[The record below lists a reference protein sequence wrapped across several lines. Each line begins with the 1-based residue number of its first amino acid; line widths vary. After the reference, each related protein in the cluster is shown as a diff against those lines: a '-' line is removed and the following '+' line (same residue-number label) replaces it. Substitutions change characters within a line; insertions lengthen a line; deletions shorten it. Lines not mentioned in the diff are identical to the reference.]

1 MLLHKTHHFVK
12 QFSTSINWR
21 RQIKQT
27 HLVHQISS
35 ILLQRNNWTSLL
47 QNLNLSSKLTP
58 SIFLQI
64 LKRTQNNPQMSLNFF
79 NWTKTNLHFNPD
91 LKSQCHIILLA
102 VGSAQLQLVKPILD
116 SSINSHSATVF
127 TRSMIEACKGRDSQ
141 SDALSLVLECYSIK
155 GLFIDGLEVYRMM
168 RVCGCVPFIRA
179 CNKLLDAI
187 YRENQIRLCWCLY
200 GAMIRDGILPDKFT
214 WSVIA
219 QILWKDG
226 KFNMILRL
234 LDLGIY
240 NSFMY
245 DLVIE
250 FYSKSGDF
258 TAAFERLTEMYDKR
272 KIHPGFST
280 YSSILDGACK
290 YENIEVAERIMGIM
304 VEKAMLPK
312 CFVSG
317 NDSIIQKLCDLGK
330 TYAAEKIFKR
340 ACDEKIDLRDDTYGC
355 MLRASSEEGRVKEAI
370 HIYQLILKKAIS
382 VKDSSYHAFV
392 NALCQEDQRGGVRE
406 LLRDLIK
413 KGYSPS
419 AMELSKFVSLQC
431 FEGRWEEVEELLNAI
446 FEKNVLLDSFC
457 CCSLMEHYC
466 SSGLI
471 DKAFAL
477 HAKIEKLKGSLDV
490 KTYNVLLDGLFKLK
504 RIEEA
509 VSVFDYMNKLN
520 LVSSSSFGIMIRGL
534 CGVKQLKKA
543 MKIHDEMLKMGHKPD
558 EATYKGLISGFK

>member
-27 HLVHQISS
+27 HLVHRISS

-187 YRENQIRLCWCLY
+187 YRENEIRLCWCLY

-226 KFNMILRL
+226 KCNMILRL

-245 DLVIE
+245 NLVIE

-290 YENIEVAERIMGIM
+290 YENIEVADRIMGIM
-304 VEKAMLPK
+304 VEKTMR
-312 CFVSG
+312 

-392 NALCQEDQRGGVRE
+392 NALCQEDQPGGVRE

-419 AMELSKFVSLQC
+419 VMELSKFVSLQC
-431 FEGRWEEVEELLNAI
+431 FEG
-446 FEKNVLLDSFC
+446 
-457 CCSLMEHYC
+457 
-466 SSGLI
+466 SGLI

-490 KTYNVLLDGLFKLK
+490 KTYNALLDGLFKSK

-558 EATYKGLISGFK
+558 EAAYKGLISGFK